1 MPCGIKPAWHVQRV
15 KYIMGRICDTQSC
28 EGYREKAQVKKG
40 AETVEPRITFCFS
53 EGLSHPAFIIKLVR
67 D

>member
-53 EGLSHPAFIIKLVR
+53 EGL
-67 D
+67 

>member
-1 MPCGIKPAWHVQRV
+1 MPCGIKPAWHVQPV

-40 AETVEPRITFCFS
+40 AETVKPRITFCFS
-53 EGLSHPAFIIKLVR
+53 EGL
-67 D
+67 